1 MITYSMHLSLF
12 LRCFAIIYSLECFFS
27 ILQSFF
33 FGKIL
38 VKAENIR
45 RQITLLSYD
54 DLLNA
59 SPSISYMFR
68 YNLFFGIFFQYFTV
82 FFFFF
87 LGKILVKAENIFCES
102 EHLSVKVV
110 KCFANKFLVKYF
122 PKHKSFPFSL
132 FALRNPLPS
141 LLLHRNTHKL
151 GYQSGHEQCPRV

>member
-1 MITYSMHLSLF
+1 MHLSLF

-33 FGKIL
+33 L
-38 VKAENIR
+38 VKSWSKLK
-45 RQITLLSYD
+45 TSGDKLLSLVMMTYSMHLSLFLRCFAIIYSLEFFFSI
-54 DLLNA
+54 LL
-59 SPSISYMFR
+59 S
-68 YNLFFGIFFQYFTV
+68 

-151 GYQSGHEQCPRV
+151 GY

>member
-1 MITYSMHLSLF
+1 MMTYSMHLSLF

-33 FGKIL
+33 SV
-38 VKAENIR
+38 VKSWSKLNVR
-45 RQITLLSYD
+45 REITLLSYD

-59 SPSISYMFR
+59 SLSISQMFR
-68 YNLFFGIFFQYFTV
+68 YNLLFGIFFQYFTV
-82 FFFFF
+82 FFFC

-141 LLLHRNTHKL
+141 PLLHRNTHKL